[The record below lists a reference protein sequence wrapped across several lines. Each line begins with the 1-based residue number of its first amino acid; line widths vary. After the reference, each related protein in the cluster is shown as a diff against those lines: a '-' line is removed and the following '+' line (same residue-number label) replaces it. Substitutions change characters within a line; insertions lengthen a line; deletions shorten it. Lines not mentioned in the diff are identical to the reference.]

1 MSTDEKKTTKARTTR
16 VSILRVGILVVVTAA
31 VIGFGLMVFRPVV
44 APAAPPG
51 DTGFAPYVDVT
62 ATPPYPFETPQG
74 PNQQDVTL
82 AFVVAGQDGCT
93 PTWGGFYTLEQ
104 AADQL
109 ELDRR
114 IAQLRSVGGNV
125 RVSFGGQSN
134 HELAVTCTDVA
145 ALEGAYRSVV
155 ERYELTS
162 IDLDIEGPDLSDS
175 AAQVRRSQA
184 IASLQQ
190 SIAAPDRHLAV
201 WLTLPVA
208 QDGLTADGQQ
218 AVRTML
224 AAGVDLAG
232 VNGMAMNFND
242 TEAATNMTAAV
253 QSAATSLQGQVR
265 SLYAEAG
272 TKLDSTQSW
281 GHVGIT
287 PMIGQIDVPGEV
299 FTLQDASNLNAFA
312 RENGVGLLSMWSLN
326 RDGTCAR
333 PLTTVTTVVQDSC
346 SGIDQQGVAF
356 ADVLGDDTTDPLPTP
371 SSTAVASPTPTP
383 TGTEIVDDPATSPY
397 QIWDPLGTYPA
408 GTKVVYKHNVYQAK
422 WWNTG
427 ADPST
432 PYASEYDNPWTLIGP
447 VLPGDKPAPLP
458 TVPAGTYDAWVADK
472 VYVAGDRVQVDNV
485 PYQAKW
491 WNQGQEPGTNIPGGS
506 PWTLINPS

>member
-175 AAQVRRSQA
+175 AAQVRRSRGA
-184 IASLQQ
+184 
-190 SIAAPDRHLAV
+190 
-201 WLTLPVA
+201 
-208 QDGLTADGQQ
+208 
-218 AVRTML
+218 
-224 AAGVDLAG
+224 
-232 VNGMAMNFND
+232 
-242 TEAATNMTAAV
+242 
-253 QSAATSLQGQVR
+253 
-265 SLYAEAG
+265 
-272 TKLDSTQSW
+272 
-281 GHVGIT
+281 
-287 PMIGQIDVPGEV
+287 
-299 FTLQDASNLNAFA
+299 
-312 RENGVGLLSMWSLN
+312 
-326 RDGTCAR
+326 RDGGGHPRGVRLRGACCGGILRRGGPTDRWSGRATR
-333 PLTTVTTVVQDSC
+333 PR
-346 SGIDQQGVAF
+346 
-356 ADVLGDDTTDPLPTP
+356 
-371 SSTAVASPTPTP
+371 
-383 TGTEIVDDPATSPY
+383 
-397 QIWDPLGTYPA
+397 W
-408 GTKVVYKHNVYQAK
+408 
-422 WWNTG
+422 
-427 ADPST
+427 
-432 PYASEYDNPWTLIGP
+432 
-447 VLPGDKPAPLP
+447 PAPCRLR
-458 TVPAGTYDAWVADK
+458 G
-472 VYVAGDRVQVDNV
+472 
-485 PYQAKW
+485 
-491 WNQGQEPGTNIPGGS
+491 
-506 PWTLINPS
+506 